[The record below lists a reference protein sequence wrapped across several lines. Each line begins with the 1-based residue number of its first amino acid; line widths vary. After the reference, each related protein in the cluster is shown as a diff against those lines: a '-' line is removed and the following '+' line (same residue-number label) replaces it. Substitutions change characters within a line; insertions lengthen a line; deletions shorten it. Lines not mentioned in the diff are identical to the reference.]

1 MNQAFDEP
9 LVDEPAFDEPSVNKK
24 SVDESP
30 SYQTDDA
37 CYKWSQSNDLQ
48 LLRLVYVFFKKRKTF
63 FGGIKLFFAACFY
76 NATSLVRFENKKYFL
91 PLTKTF

>member
-37 CYKWSQSNDLQ
+37 CYKWSQSNDL
-48 LLRLVYVFFKKRKTF
+48 
-63 FGGIKLFFAACFY
+63 
-76 NATSLVRFENKKYFL
+76 
-91 PLTKTF
+91 